1 MNFFF
6 FINYLF
12 FNKKRKKEKKKKKM
26 KLIDFTKILIFSL
39 FIVKIFASQCDDIK
53 KYEEELDIYPE
64 CVEGKVT
71 SL

>member
-1 MNFFF
+1 
-6 FINYLF
+6 
-12 FNKKRKKEKKKKKM
+12 M
-26 KLIDFTKILIFSL
+26 KLLDFTKILIFSL